1 MQAHIPVLRREVIN
15 FLAPKKDQNFIDAT
29 VGLGGHA
36 TLILEETSP
45 RGKLLAIDQDPSA
58 LEEAKKNLKNYK
70 NRVSYVFSNF
80 DELGLLIRNWPVEE
94 ISGILFDL
102 GTSSNQLSSD
112 RGFSFLK
119 NHPLDMRMSP
129 NTALT
134 AAKIVNHFPEAKIRQ
149 ILYRYGEEPMGGAI
163 SREIVSARRKEP
175 IKTTRELVKIIDQA
189 IPEREKAK
197 RKIHSQHFA
206 TLTFQALRIAV
217 NDELTVLEN
226 GLKQAL
232 QILSPGG
239 RIVVISF
246 HSLEDRIVKQF
257 FRGSEE
263 LEILTPKPVIPSQ
276 EEITNNPR
284 SRSAK
289 LRAAR
294 KLMG

>member
-36 TLILEETSP
+36 KLILEKTSP
-45 RGKLLAIDQDPSA
+45 LGKLLAIDQDTMT
-58 LEEAKKNLKNYK
+58 LEETKENLKNYG
-70 NRVSYVFSNF
+70 NRVSYINSNF
-80 DELGLLIRNWPVEE
+80 NELGLLIRNWKVEE

-102 GTSSNQLSSD
+102 GTSSTQLSSD

-119 NHPLDMRMSP
+119 DYPLDMRMSP

-163 SREIVSARRKEP
+163 SREIVSARRKKP

-197 RKIHSQHFA
+197 RKLHFA

-257 FRGSEE
+257 FRGNPN
-263 LEILTPKPVIPSQ
+263 LEILTPKPVIPSI
-276 EEITNNPR
+276 EEIKDNPR

-289 LRAAR
+289 LRAAIK
-294 KLMG
+294 KLNN

>member
-15 FLAPKKDQNFIDAT
+15 FLAPKPNQNFIDAT

-36 TLILEETSP
+36 RLILEKTSP
-45 RGKLLAIDQDPSA
+45 AGRLLAIDQDPVA
-58 LEEAKKNLKNYK
+58 LEEAERNLKNYG
-70 NRVSYVFSNF
+70 NRISFVGSNF
-80 DELGLLIRNWPVEE
+80 NQLGLLVRRWPVKE

-102 GTSSNQLSSD
+102 GISSKQLSSEH
-112 RGFSFLK
+112 GLSFLK
-119 NHPLDMRMSP
+119 DRPLDMRMSP

-134 AAKIVNHFPEAKIRQ
+134 AAKIVNHFSEAKIRQ
-149 ILYRYGEEPMGGAI
+149 ILYQYGEEPMAGSI
-163 SREIVSARRKEP
+163 SREIVSARRKKP
-175 IKTTRELVKIIDQA
+175 IKTTGELVKIINQA

-197 RKIHSQHFA
+197 RKLHFA

-226 GLKQAL
+226 SLKQAL

-263 LEILTPKPVIPSQ
+263 LGIITPKPIVAEE
-276 EEITNNPR
+276 EEIEDNPR

-294 KLMG
+294 KLMS